1 MAGLSLTVN
10 TQGLEGLQTARGKL
24 FMTLTVE
31 KNYLQSGCKSM
42 SLQFSYSFFESD
54 LLYKD
59 NFSCFKVIK

>member
-31 KNYLQSGCKSM
+31 KIYL
-42 SLQFSYSFFESD
+42 LVVN
-54 LLYKD
+54 L
-59 NFSCFKVIK
+59 